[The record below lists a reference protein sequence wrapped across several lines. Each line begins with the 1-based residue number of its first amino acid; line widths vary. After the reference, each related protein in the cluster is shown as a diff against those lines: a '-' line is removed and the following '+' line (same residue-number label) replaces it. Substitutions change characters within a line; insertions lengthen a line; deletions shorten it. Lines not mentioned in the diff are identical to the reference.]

1 MKYGKIVDG
10 CFTYAPNPI
19 NHDRKRVYNPT
30 EAALSELGY
39 KPIVQ
44 SECPQDGRHYKHE
57 WVETTTEITSV
68 WVDNEAEYWQSI
80 PYDEAVDAE
89 IRKRYSI
96 SQEFA
101 VLRQE
106 KEKPEEY
113 AAYFAYCEACKAYV
127 KQKKEE
133 ASNG

>member
-1 MKYGKIVDG
+1 MVKKEEYLTRKDGVKLYRIYSDEGKSIVQNETGIIYSEAIDVENAL
-10 CFTYAPNPI
+10 FTY
-19 NHDRKRVYNPT
+19 
-30 EAALSELGY
+30 
-39 KPIVQ
+39 
-44 SECPQDGRHYKHE
+44 SEC
-57 WVETTTEITSV
+57 EIT
-68 WVDNEAEYWQSI
+68 NAERQYWKNT
-80 PYDEAVDAE
+80 PYDEAVNAE
-89 IRKRYSI
+89 IRKKYSI

-133 ASNG
+133 AGNG